1 MAEPDTAIQTP
12 ERSSTPSS
20 VEKEKQKGVAF
31 QETSYAIDPEKRSVY
46 GSEEDDEKV
55 EVIRKAHDVAT
66 QV

>member
-1 MAEPDTAIQTP
+1 MTEPDTATETP

-20 VEKEKQKGVAF
+20 AEKEKQKGVVF
-31 QETSYAIDPEKRSVY
+31 QETSYAVDSEKRSVY